1 MEWKRSGSI
10 VLTWVILLSTS
21 LVTAQEETSGPLWSS
36 LWVRKGD
43 TLSLQ
48 GFETDID
55 SWRLHVGGR
64 FVLDAIKYD
73 DDNSRGSDVE
83 VDAAQLFFDGA
94 YKDRF
99 QFRIEPDLVGVD
111 TTYNLFQAWGSWE
124 FSKAARVTAGLIRV
138 ALGSEFATPQEDFP
152 LIGYGFTSYLDGR
165 YDWGARLD
173 GEVLRETLWYELTGT
188 VGSGFDVDGKRLR
201 SPQFSVRMI
210 AKPFQFMKL
219 PALNGFFLGGSF
231 AFSPSYDDPVQLTT
245 PLDSTVFTT
254 PKLDGGNATWLH
266 LEAGW
271 HWGPVRLG
279 VEEVL
284 GAVDDVP
291 VGGGQEIDLD
301 ELTSWALY
309 GAWNITGETAR
320 WWRGRWQPIGAP
332 QYGFGRIDIASR
344 YSNADIDRRLFTYGI
359 TDYNPSTQEVR
370 TFTLNFNWY
379 PIGGLRVGAGWVKTI
394 ADHELSTFGNTNR
407 DSSFVLRLELVL

>member
-1 MEWKRSGSI
+1 MKWERNGSI
-10 VLTWVILLSTS
+10 VLMWVILLSAG
-21 LVTAQEETSGPLWSS
+21 LVAAQEEPPGPTWPS

-43 TLSLQ
+43 TLSMK

-55 SWRLHVGGR
+55 SWHLHAGGR
-64 FVLDAIKYD
+64 FALDAIKYD
-73 DDNSRGSDVE
+73 DDNSRGSTVE
-83 VDAAQLFFDGA
+83 FDAAQLVFDGV

-111 TTYNLFQAWGSWE
+111 TTYNLFQAWGAWKFNE
-124 FSKAARVTAGLIRV
+124 AARVTAGLIRV

-152 LIGYGFTSYLDGR
+152 LIGYSFASYLDGR
-165 YDWGARLD
+165 YDWGGRLEGD
-173 GEVLRETLWYELTGT
+173 VFRETFWYELTGT

-201 SPQFSVRMI
+201 SPQLSVRMI

-219 PALNGFFLGGSF
+219 PALNGFFIGGGF
-231 AFSPSYDDPVQLTT
+231 AYSPSYDDPVQLTT

-279 VEEVL
+279 VEQVL

-301 ELTSWALY
+301 ELTSWVLY
-309 GAWNITGETAR
+309 GAWNITGEKAR
-320 WWRGRWQPIGAP
+320 WLRGRWQPVGAP
-332 QYGFGRIDIASR
+332 QYGFGRMEVASR

-379 PIGGLRVGAGWVKTI
+379 PIEGLRLCAGWVNTI
-394 ADHELSTFGNTNR
+394 ADHELSTFGDTNR
-407 DSSFVLRLELVL
+407 DSSFVLRVELVL